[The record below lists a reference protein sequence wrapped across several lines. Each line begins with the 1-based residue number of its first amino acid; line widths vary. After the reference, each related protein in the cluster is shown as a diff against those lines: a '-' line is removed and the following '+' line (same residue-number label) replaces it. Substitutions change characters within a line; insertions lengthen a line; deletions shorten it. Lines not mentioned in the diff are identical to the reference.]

1 MSEAVTAAERAE
13 FFRNR
18 FGSAGNQPV
27 TERHGAAWRTMSLGG
42 RPIAAKGTAEY
53 RAVHRALPRGPMTPS
68 EWEARLEA
76 ILAEAAESERR
87 WSELGL

>member
-1 MSEAVTAAERAE
+1 MSEVTAAERTE
-13 FFRNR
+13 FFRKR
-18 FGSAGNQPV
+18 FGVTSNKPI
-27 TERHGAAWRTMSLGG
+27 TERRTDGGHFTSVNG
-42 RPIAAKGTAEY
+42 RPVNPKATAEY
-53 RAVHRALPRGPMTPS
+53 RAAHRALPRGPMTPS